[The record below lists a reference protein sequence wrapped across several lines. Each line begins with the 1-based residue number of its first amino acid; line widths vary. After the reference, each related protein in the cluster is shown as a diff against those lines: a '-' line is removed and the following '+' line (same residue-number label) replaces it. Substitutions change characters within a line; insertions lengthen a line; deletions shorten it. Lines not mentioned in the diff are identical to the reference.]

1 MDVRF
6 LGSEVAKCYRSFY
19 SPRLTFK
26 SRSSL
31 LRISNLYVL
40 QWIQVRTKIL
50 RDFMETGKKTASSLE
65 DWLDMLEKAHTNEEY
80 SAVALALPD
89 RKTQDLWWA
98 KTETPSSSTKEPK
111 TPLG

>member
-1 MDVRF
+1 
-6 LGSEVAKCYRSFY
+6 
-19 SPRLTFK
+19 
-26 SRSSL
+26 
-31 LRISNLYVL
+31 
-40 QWIQVRTKIL
+40 
-50 RDFMETGKKTASSLE
+50 METGKKTASSLE